1 MRNKKGYT
9 VVLAVALLALVLLA
23 GCGKRVLRTADV
35 SAGDY
40 YTAEEFQRLSK
51 AQRTAYCDQLAAEL
65 EKQNTCV
72 TDADQK
78 MPDVNKRIAEL
89 ESEAASLDA
98 KILELQAAIS
108 DLEAKKVQAPP
119 TPEQYTVENGD
130 CLYKISGKEQVY
142 KDPLKWPVLYR
153 ANRDKIKD
161 PNLIYAG
168 WILTVPRGLPAEWVV
183 YQGEFLAKIAGY
195 EEVYGKRSEW
205 TKIYE
210 ANKDKIKDPDLI
222 YPKQVLQ
229 IPR

>member
-1 MRNKKGYT
+1 MRSKKGYI
-9 VVLAVALLALVLLA
+9 VLTAVALLALVLLA

-51 AQRTAYCDQLAAEL
+51 AQRAAYCDQLAGEL
-65 EKQNTCV
+65 EKQSKCV

-78 MPDVNKRIAEL
+78 LVEANKRIAEL
-89 ESEAASLDA
+89 ESELAALDA
-98 KILELQAAIS
+98 KIAELQAAIS
-108 DLEAKKVQAPP
+108 DLEAKKVVAKPS
-119 TPEQYTVENGD
+119 TDEYTVVDGD

-142 KDPLKWPVLYR
+142 SDPLKWPVLYR

-161 PNLIYAG
+161 PDLIYPG
-168 WILTVPRGLPAEWVV
+168 WVLNVPRGLPVEWVV
-183 YQGEFLAKIAGY
+183 YEGEFLAKIAGY
-195 EEVYGKRSEW
+195 EEVYGNRSEW

-210 ANKDKIKDPDLI
+210 ANKDEIKDPDLI

>member
-1 MRNKKGYT
+1 MRSRKGYI
-9 VVLAVALLALVLLA
+9 VLTAVALLALFLLA

-51 AQRTAYCDQLAAEL
+51 AQRAAYCDQLAAEL
-65 EKQNTCV
+65 EKQNMCV

-78 MPDVNKRIAEL
+78 LAEANKRIAEL
-89 ESEAASLDA
+89 ESELAALDA
-98 KILELQAAIS
+98 KIAELQAAITE
-108 DLEAKKVQAPP
+108 LESKKVEKP
-119 TPEQYTVENGD
+119 TADEYTVVEGD
-130 CLYKISGKEQVY
+130 CLYEISGKEQIY
-142 KDPLKWPVLYR
+142 GDPLKWPQLYR

-161 PNLIYAG
+161 PDLIYPG
-168 WILTVPRGLPAEWVV
+168 WVLMVPRGLPVEWVV
-183 YQGEFLAKIAGY
+183 YEGEFLAKIAGY
-195 EEVYGKRSEW
+195 EEVYGSRSEW

-210 ANKDKIKDPDLI
+210 ANKDQIKDPDLI